1 MTRDIVRFRVGSH
14 SLPIETGRWCQKRR
28 EERVCEGCGVLGD
41 DLHYV
46 YNCALVETNDLML
59 DNDIGRIWTHPD
71 VFTLIRRLKAIHL
84 L

>member
-1 MTRDIVRFRVGSH
+1 M
-14 SLPIETGRWCQKRR
+14 
-28 EERVCEGCGVLGD
+28 LGD

-46 YNCALVETNDLML
+46 YNCALVETNDLLL

-71 VFTLIRRLKAIHL
+71 VFTLIRRLNSIDL